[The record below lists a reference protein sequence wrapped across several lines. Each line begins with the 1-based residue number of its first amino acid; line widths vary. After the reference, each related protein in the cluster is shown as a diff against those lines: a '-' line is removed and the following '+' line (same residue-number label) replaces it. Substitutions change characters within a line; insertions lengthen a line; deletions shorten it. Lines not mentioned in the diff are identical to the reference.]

1 MGQIKT
7 KSFALK
13 LALTDDLKQS
23 VALLNA
29 ETSNLMKSMSD
40 ADKMLVKVR
49 SDASTA
55 SKLQQAQG
63 KITTAAE
70 NLAKDLGVAVSN
82 VGGYSDALKAYDNLE
97 KAIEK
102 ANDY

>member
-1 MGQIKT
+1 MGKIKT
-7 KSFALK
+7 KSFSLK

-23 VALLNA
+23 VALLNT
-29 ETSNLMKSMSD
+29 ETSNLMKSISE
-40 ADKMLVKVR
+40 ADKMIVKVR
-49 SDASTA
+49 TDASTA

-82 VGGYSDALKAYDNLE
+82 VGGYSEALKAYDNLE

-102 ANDY
+102 AKDY

>member
-1 MGQIKT
+1 MGQIKV
-7 KSFALK
+7 KSFGLK

-23 VALLNA
+23 ISVLNA
-29 ETSNLMKSMSD
+29 EASNLMKSMTE
-40 ADKMLVKVR
+40 ADKLIVKVR
-49 SDASTA
+49 TDASAA

-63 KITTAAE
+63 KITTSAE
-70 NLAKDLGVAVSN
+70 NLARDLGVAVSN
-82 VGGYSDALKAYDNLE
+82 VAGYSDALKAYDNLE

>member
-1 MGQIKT
+1 MGQVQT

-23 VALLNA
+23 VTLLNA
-29 ETSNLMKSMSD
+29 ETSSLLKSISD

-49 SDASTA
+49 TDAMSA

-102 ANDY
+102 ANEY